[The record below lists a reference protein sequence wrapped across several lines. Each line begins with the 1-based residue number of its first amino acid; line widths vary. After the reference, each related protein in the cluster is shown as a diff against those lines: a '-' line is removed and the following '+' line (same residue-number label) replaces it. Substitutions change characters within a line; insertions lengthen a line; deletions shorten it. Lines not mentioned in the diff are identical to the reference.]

1 MLLFA
6 LLLAAP
12 WLMGAAA
19 PSRDLEA
26 VRKKIASEK
35 KGLSE
40 LKAKEGSVLQSL
52 VKISGELGK
61 RNRDLKAADAKLSSI
76 AHELE
81 SMRAEAERIARSVAL
96 RQEILQRRAVALY
109 RWQRGGSPLT
119 ILNGAES
126 LGEFLQRR
134 HYLRAALTFDQE
146 LVARWQEEG
155 QRQELVLKGLAE
167 KKTELDDQKQ
177 VLGAAKE
184 AVRQEAEKKKVLLA
198 SLRQEKELRAKA
210 LREMEAVALRLQK
223 MLDELSRQAIAKPHQ
238 TPMPSSGAGLEALRG
253 RLEWPV
259 KGAITAPFG
268 KFKHPEVAAEII
280 RQGIDIDAPFG
291 EAIKAVEK
299 GRVVYANRFAG
310 YGNLVILDH
319 GERYYTI
326 YGHLAE
332 MVKKN
337 GDEVRRG
344 EVLGRVGD
352 SDSIGGA
359 KLYFELRKDGRS
371 VDPVPWLSVK
381 Q

>member
-1 MLLFA
+1 
-6 LLLAAP
+6 
-12 WLMGAAA
+12 MGAAA

-40 LKAKEGSVLQSL
+40 LKAKEGSVIQSL
-52 VKISGELGK
+52 VKISSELGK
-61 RNRDLKAADAKLSSI
+61 RNRELKAADAKLSSI

-81 SMRAEAERIARSVAL
+81 SMRGEAQRIARSIAL
-96 RQEILQRRAVALY
+96 RQEILRRRAVALY
-109 RWQRGGSPLT
+109 RWQRGGSALT

-126 LGEFLQRR
+126 LGDFLQRR
-134 HYLRAALTFDQE
+134 HYLQAALAFDQE
-146 LVARWQEEG
+146 LVAQLQEEG
-155 QRQELVLKGLAE
+155 QRQELLLKGLTE
-167 KKTELDDQKQ
+167 KKAALDDQKQ

-210 LREMEAVALRLQK
+210 LREMEAMALRLQK
-223 MLDELSRQAIAKPHQ
+223 MLDELSRQAVAKPHE
-238 TPMPSSGAGLEALRG
+238 THGPSSGAGLEALRG

-280 RQGIDIDAPFG
+280 RHGIDIDAPFG

-310 YGNLVILDH
+310 YGNMVILDH